1 MSMWRVGRESVGIR
15 AAVVTPLDRPVAGVE
30 AAGATGVAGEAG
42 VASEAGTAGGTG
54 AEGGPAGKAGVAGAV
69 GAADE
74 VRVAGEA
81 TGGPLGDVADTVA
94 KWIPGE
100 VLALYVAGVTMI
112 GKPSW
117 FWLVVGVMLAPA
129 TVLLAAFANSGRF
142 PPGSRTGV
150 RAGLGFL
157 TMVLWSLTVPAS
169 GWQSWPLVRDNRAAV
184 ALAAGVVGLL
194 FGLVAEGVSR
204 WVDGRP
210 AVHRRHAGTGGPPG
224 RAAQPRPEAAAGK
237 PEPAAREQTGWAA
250 APEAPPGRRT
260 ADPQPLRMPS
270 IPPLE

>member
-1 MSMWRVGRESVGIR
+1 VG
-15 AAVVTPLDRPVAGVE
+15 AVAE
-30 AAGATGVAGEAG
+30 AGATG
-42 VASEAGTAGGTG
+42 TGTG
-54 AEGGPAGKAGVAGAV
+54 
-69 GAADE
+69 
-74 VRVAGEA
+74 
-81 TGGPLGDVADTVA
+81 TGGPLGDIPGTVA
-94 KWIPGE
+94 KWVPGE

-112 GKPSW
+112 GKASW

-129 TVLLAAFANSGRF
+129 TVLLAAFATSGRF

-157 TMVLWSLTVPAS
+157 AMVLWSLTVPAS
-169 GWQSWPLVRDNRAAV
+169 GWQSWTVVRDNREAV

-210 AVHRRHAGTGGPPG
+210 AARRRPARTGGRGSG
-224 RAAQPRPEAAAGK
+224 RAAQPRPAEAAGRPA
-237 PEPAAREQTGWAA
+237 EQAARERTGWAT

-260 ADPQPLRMPS
+260 VEPQPLRMPS